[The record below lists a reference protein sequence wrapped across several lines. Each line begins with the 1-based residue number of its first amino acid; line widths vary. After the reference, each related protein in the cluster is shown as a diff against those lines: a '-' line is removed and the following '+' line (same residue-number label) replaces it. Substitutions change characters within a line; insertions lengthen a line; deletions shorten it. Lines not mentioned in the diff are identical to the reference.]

1 MAIGTVEESWSID
14 AGGEVLKVV
23 SAIVTAFS
31 IAADT
36 LDAIRTRKE
45 GNQRKPDHDVEELLK
60 MKILWKSLS
69 EVGEMFCETRR
80 RRVVCH
86 QKEAPRLMTAIL
98 CILGQNTLSPTLRA
112 STTKVWRSV
121 LHWRCH
127 RAACAQGS
135 GVCAAG

>member
-80 RRVVCH
+80 H
-86 QKEAPRLMTAIL
+86 ARL
-98 CILGQNTLSPTLRA
+98 S
-112 STTKVWRSV
+112 SKRSAKTDDGDS
-121 LHWRCH
+121 L
-127 RAACAQGS
+127 
-135 GVCAAG
+135 